1 MDFNFSI
8 NKSRKGNPNK
18 TKNAN
23 GYIKA
28 YNISGKIIED
38 LPNEIW
44 KTHPNYPNYESPYT
58 RFIRNIDDF
67 MSNFELIKQ

>member
-23 GYIKA
+23 GYLLVGLRSNKGRTI
-28 YNISGKIIED
+28 ND
-38 LPNEIW
+38 
-44 KTHPNYPNYESPYT
+44 
-58 RFIRNIDDF
+58 FI
-67 MSNFELIKQ
+67 SNFELIKQ